1 MIHPCHRSGLAERAC
16 RLWQSVCFVLL
27 VELLFPGISQAGGRQ
42 LALVAASAPL
52 FQETNVW
59 NVHLKFTAEQWAA
72 MEPKRIQSGFGGFG
86 GPGGPGGPMG
96 GPMGGPGRPGGFG
109 GPMAGPGN
117 PMRGSTNGPGG
128 PMMGGPDGPPRGGP
142 PGGDDGGGMTLRN
155 PNAKRNGLAGM
166 LGIDFVWA
174 KADLEF
180 EGLKF
185 ENVGIRY
192 KGNGTYMESQRQL
205 KRPMKIDL
213 DKNVRGQN
221 LLGVTKLNFGN
232 LVADPS
238 CVSDTLSYQLFREA
252 GVPSPR
258 TAHAKIYLTV
268 PGKYDHQLLGLYVM
282 VENVDSMYAISR
294 FGLKQGLIMKPVTPK
309 LFEYLGEDWSAY
321 AGIYD
326 PKTRAYPEQQR
337 RVIDLAK
344 LVSSADDATFQ
355 ARIGNFLDLD
365 EFARFLAVTVYLSTM
380 DSILAQGQ
388 NYYFY
393 LHPVSNKFMFM
404 PWDLDHSFGDFPMI
418 GSAEGRINLSLVH
431 PYVGKNKFLER
442 MLAFEKFKSLYL
454 GYHRQFLDTVY
465 QPEKLHRQLDQIAG
479 LVRPTVKDESEA
491 RLKRFEQS
499 VSDKPIAADA
509 NDNNPFR
516 GFGPFGGTPSQTKLF
531 FTKRAASV
539 ADQLAGKSTGMIIER
554 GGFGPPGG
562 GPPGGGPP
570 PGGGMPGGPD
580 DDQDFGPPMDEMPF

>member
-1 MIHPCHRSGLAERAC
+1 L
-16 RLWQSVCFVLL
+16 
-27 VELLFPGISQAGGRQ
+27 QAGGRQ
-42 LALVAASAPL
+42 LALAAAAAPL

-59 NVHLKFTAEQWAA
+59 NVHLIFTAEQWAA
-72 MEPKRIQSGFGGFG
+72 MEPKRINGGFGGFG
-86 GPGGPGGPMG
+86 GPGGP
-96 GPMGGPGRPGGFG
+96 MGGPGGPPAG
-109 GPMAGPGN
+109 GPPK
-117 PMRGSTNGPGG
+117 GG
-128 PMMGGPDGPPRGGP
+128 QPQGDQPRGGPP
-142 PGGDDGGGMTLRN
+142 PGGDDGGGMMLRN
-155 PNAKRNGLAGM
+155 PNAQRNGLAGM
-166 LGIDFVWA
+166 MGIDFVWA

-180 EGLKF
+180 DGLKF
-185 ENVGIRY
+185 ENVGVRY
-192 KGNGTYMESQRQL
+192 KGNGTYAESQRQL
-205 KRPMKIDL
+205 KRPLKIDL

-294 FGLKQGLIMKPVTPK
+294 FSLKQGLILKPVTPK
-309 LFEYLGEDWSAY
+309 LFEYLGEDWAAY
-321 AGIYD
+321 SGIYD

-344 LVSSADDATFQ
+344 LVSNADDAAFQ
-355 ARIGNFLDLD
+355 AKIGDFVDLD
-365 EFARFLAVTVYLSTM
+365 EMARFLAVTVYLSTM
-380 DSILAQGQ
+380 DSLLAQGQ
-388 NYYFY
+388 NFYIY

-442 MLAFEKFKSLYL
+442 MLAYEKFRNLYL
-454 GYHRQFLDTVY
+454 DYHRQFLNTVY
-465 QPEKLHRQLDQIAG
+465 KPEKVVRQLDQIAG
-479 LVRPTVKDESEA
+479 VIRPVLKEESEA
-491 RLKRFEQS
+491 KLKRFEQA
-499 VSDKPIAADA
+499 VSDKPITADT

-531 FTKRAASV
+531 ITKRAASI
-539 ADQLAGKSTGMIIER
+539 ADQLAGKSTGQIIER

-562 GPPGGGPP
+562 GPPPDGGW
-570 PGGGMPGGPD
+570 PGGPED
-580 DDQDFGPPMDEMPF
+580 GGDFGPGMEEMPF

>member
-1 MIHPCHRSGLAERAC
+1 MIHPFHLTGKAWRAH
-16 RLWQSVCFVLL
+16 RLWRSLSFALL
-27 VELLFPGISQAGGRQ
+27 AGLVFPGISKAGGRQ
-42 LALVAASAPL
+42 LAMAAAAAPL

-59 NVHLKFTAEQWAA
+59 NVHLIFTAEQWAA
-72 MEPKRIQSGFGGFG
+72 MEPKRVQGGFGGFG
-86 GPGGPGGPMG
+86 GPG

-128 PMMGGPDGPPRGGP
+128 PMMGGTGGPPRGGP
-142 PGGDDGGGMTLRN
+142 PGGEDGGGMTLRN
-155 PNAKRNGLAGM
+155 PNAQRNGLAGIM
-166 LGIDFVWA
+166 GIDFVWA
-174 KADLEF
+174 RATLEF
-180 EGLKF
+180 EGFKF
-185 ENVGIRY
+185 DDIGVRY
-192 KGNGTYMESQRQL
+192 KGNGTYAESQRQL
-205 KRPMKIDL
+205 KRPLKIDL

-238 CVSDTLSYQLFREA
+238 CLSDTLSYQLFREA

-258 TAHAKIYLTV
+258 TAHARIHLTV
-268 PGKYDHQLLGLYVM
+268 PGKYDHLFLGLYVM
-282 VENVDSMYAISR
+282 VENVDSMFAISR
-294 FGLKQGLIMKPVTPK
+294 FGVKQGLILKPVTPK
-309 LFEYLGEDWSAY
+309 IFEYLGEDWAAY

-337 RVIDLAK
+337 RVIELAR
-344 LVSSADDATFQ
+344 LVTSADDATFQ
-355 ARIGNFLDLD
+355 AKIGDFLDLD
-365 EFARFLAVTVYLSTM
+365 EFARFLAVTVFLSTM

-388 NYYFY
+388 NCYVY

-404 PWDLDHSFGDFPMI
+404 PWDLDHSFGEFPMI
-418 GSAEGRINLSLVH
+418 GTAEGRINLSLVH

-442 MLAFEKFKSLYL
+442 MLAFEQFKTLYL
-454 GYHRQFLDTVY
+454 NYHRRFLDTVY
-465 QPEKLHRQLDQIAG
+465 KPEKIHQQLDRIAG
-479 LVRPTVKDESEA
+479 VIRPALKEESDA
-491 RLKRFEQS
+491 KLKRFEQA
-499 VSDKPIAADA
+499 VSDKTIVPDA

-531 FTKRAASV
+531 ITKRAQSV
-539 ADQLAGKSTGMIIER
+539 ANQLAGTSTGQIVER

-570 PGGGMPGGPD
+570 PGGGWPGGPD
-580 DDQDFGPPMDEMPF
+580 DEQDFEPPMEEMPF

>member
-1 MIHPCHRSGLAERAC
+1 VIHSFRLKGNAGRVS
-16 RLWQSVCFVLL
+16 RLWQSVWFVLL
-27 VELLFPGISQAGGRQ
+27 GGLLFPGISQAGGRQ
-42 LALVAASAPL
+42 LALAAAAAPL

-72 MEPKRIQSGFGGFG
+72 MEPKRINGGFGGFG
-86 GPGGPGGPMG
+86 GPGGP
-96 GPMGGPGRPGGFG
+96 MGGPGGPPAG
-109 GPMAGPGN
+109 GPPKGGQPQGDQPREGP
-117 PMRGSTNGPGG
+117 
-128 PMMGGPDGPPRGGP
+128 P
-142 PGGDDGGGMTLRN
+142 PGGDDGGGMMLRN

-166 LGIDFVWA
+166 MGIDFVWA

-180 EGLKF
+180 DGLKF
-185 ENVGIRY
+185 ANVGVRY
-192 KGNGTYMESQRQL
+192 KGNGTYAESQRQL
-205 KRPMKIDL
+205 KRPLKIDL

-221 LLGVTKLNFGN
+221 LLGITKLNFGN

-238 CVSDTLSYQLFREA
+238 CLSDSLSYQLFREA

-258 TAHAKIYLTV
+258 TAHARIYLTV
-268 PGKYDHQLLGLYVM
+268 PGKYDHQFLGLYVM

-294 FGLKQGLIMKPVTPK
+294 FGLKQGLILKPVTPK
-309 LFEYLGEDWSAY
+309 LFDYLGEDWATYS
-321 AGIYD
+321 GIYD

-337 RVIDLAK
+337 RVIEMAK
-344 LVSSADDATFQ
+344 LVTSADDATFQ
-355 ARIGNFLDLD
+355 AKIGDFVDLD

-388 NYYFY
+388 NYYIY
-393 LHPVSNKFMFM
+393 LHPISNKFMFM
-404 PWDLDHSFGDFPMI
+404 PWDLDHSFGEFPMI

-454 GYHRQFLDTVY
+454 DYHRQFLNTVY
-465 QPEKLHRQLDQIAG
+465 KPEKVHQQLDQIAG
-479 LVRPTVKDESEA
+479 VIRPVLKEESEA
-491 RLKRFEQS
+491 KLKRFEQAI
-499 VSDKPIAADA
+499 SDQTIVANA

-531 FTKRAASV
+531 ITRRANSV
-539 ADQLAGKSTGMIIER
+539 ADQLAGKSTGQIIER

-570 PGGGMPGGPD
+570 PGGGWPGGPD
-580 DDQDFGPPMDEMPF
+580 DEQDFGPPMEEAPF